1 MQLTQNT
8 TLDFVLLGPRIDQAG
23 LLALLFVLLIVSTS
37 SASAEAPSFDTAA
50 GLARQIEATDL
61 VATTLSQ
68 VAMKA
73 GQAGYSMKADELF
86 SEATAVARGIEPA
99 KERFAALL
107 QIALAQ
113 QLAGQREAASATVET
128 ASAEASLNM
137 LPTDYARVLSLGVTR
152 FFDADQVD
160 AAMAINQR
168 IPDPYLRDEN
178 LVGIAWSLIEAGDVD
193 RVLSVTVEIDEPQER
208 EALLDLLIRRA
219 LADDHVDLA
228 REAAAELPEGD
239 YAERMRRAL
248 RIDQALRDGSLD
260 ETLPALIGGLPNRGA
275 ETELLADL
283 MTAQARAGAAEEA
296 SRTAER
302 ASAMVREIEDEA
314 RRNSLL
320 EMLAPAIAL
329 AGEIETAI
337 TLINDLPVQSFERN
351 AAIRASVAEMI
362 AAGDYAKARRLADL
376 FDHPPHRASLYG
388 QIAEALTRAGEP
400 DAALALI
407 EDLQPV
413 RERSSTL
420 AGMVDILANSGQ
432 LSEALLVAERID
444 DELDAATAYIDLAR
458 AHARAGDF
466 DAAHATA
473 GRIEADAY
481 RQSALRY
488 IAMAEADAG
497 QFERAGATAAQIS
510 HDRYRPAVL
519 GHLAERLAAAGRL
532 QEAEEAAAELVDRGA
547 REEARARLAVAVAEF
562 VPDQP

>member
-73 GQAGYSMKADELF
+73 SQAGYSMKADELF

>member
-37 SASAEAPSFDTAA
+37 SASAEASSFDTAA